1 MREVGSLTLY
11 KGGAQAWGLR
21 SPNIFDTMRGTMMR
35 ALKVGISKE
44 EKVANAMGKLL
55 SDFSLDLE
63 SVGRYLALSQPY
75 TIYARAVE
83 VLEATHYNKTVAEY
97 REIGQFYG
105 NNTLF

>member
-1 MREVGSLTLY
+1 
-11 KGGAQAWGLR
+11 
-21 SPNIFDTMRGTMMR
+21 MMR
-35 ALKVGISKE
+35 ALRVGISKE
-44 EKVANAMGKLL
+44 EKVAIAMGKLL

-97 REIGQFYG
+97 REIGQYYG